1 MTFLEVMEL
10 WETPHFQMWRTQ
22 WIKEKLMEPGEAN
35 RRQNRKK
42 KPYQHKEAY
51 PEGEGPEAGA
61 TNPGEQVDK
70 DEEPNGKTFKLTDLT
85 VCINESSEVL
95 ARTLLTQLVVDAK
108 LKLIC
113 TPARSSR
120 RFDTIDRWKFAGG

>member
-1 MTFLEVMEL
+1 
-10 WETPHFQMWRTQ
+10 
-22 WIKEKLMEPGEAN
+22 MEPGEAN

-42 KPYQHKEAY
+42 KPYNIKIHIQKERVQK
-51 PEGEGPEAGA
+51 AGT

-113 TPARSSR
+113 TPARSHR
-120 RFDTIDRWKFAGG
+120 QFDIIDRWKFAGG